1 MNYTIEDLEKYK
13 DIILLKMKLE
23 NNNSRVIKSIIKYPS
38 EAYDLWRFLYKD
50 ELDLLFN
57 YYKPYLTHL
66 TKKGLLKL
74 LNCSS
79 N

>member
-1 MNYTIEDLEKYK
+1 MKYTIEDLEKYK

-38 EAYDLWRFLYKD
+38 EAYYHWRFLYKD
-50 ELDLLFN
+50 ELNLLFS

-66 TKKGLLKL
+66 TKKELLKL
-74 LNCSS
+74 LNCS
-79 N
+79 ND